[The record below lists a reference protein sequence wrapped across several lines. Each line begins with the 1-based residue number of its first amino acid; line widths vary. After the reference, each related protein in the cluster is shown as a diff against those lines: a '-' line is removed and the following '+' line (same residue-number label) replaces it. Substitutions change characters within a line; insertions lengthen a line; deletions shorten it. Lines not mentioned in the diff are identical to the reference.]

1 MAKGKSSA
9 GGKRVK
15 KALKS
20 NSTSITNGSIKRL
33 ARRGGVKRIAG
44 PVYAEV
50 RDIIRSFVDGT
61 VRDATA
67 FAEHAGKKTVSLANI
82 LGALKR
88 RGTTI
93 YGF

>member
-1 MAKGKSSA
+1 MAKGKSST

-20 NSTSITNGSIKRL
+20 NSTNITDGSIKRL

-44 PVYAEV
+44 SVYGEV
-50 RDIIRSFVDGT
+50 RDVIRSFVDGV
-61 VRDATA
+61 VRDAVA
-67 FAEHAGKKTVSLANI
+67 FTEHSGQKTVRVADI
-82 LGALKR
+82 IGALKR